1 MTREIPSSMT
11 AALDA
16 PDNSQDE
23 RRISDFETAPLE
35 PVRSKTQMSER
46 MRRTVGLVLLFFT
59 VILWTASNFLAST
72 LFADNTYSKPFLVTY
87 VNTSFFVIPLMPIF
101 LRQLYTDPQ
110 SITTFLTN
118 LRRSLTYRQLSQTD
132 SSPSSEAALKPDS
145 PRLYARPSH
154 TRRSISSAE
163 SLLPPSH
170 ASAPLQSPPPT
181 PALRAPSIRSLLTS
195 PNSGLSLRETAHLS
209 LEFCLLWYLANY
221 FVAACLE
228 YTTVASSTILT
239 STSSV
244 FTLLFGTLFRVET
257 FTLRKLAGVLAS
269 LAGIVLISSVDLSG
283 SSDKNRGSFPH
294 KSIRELGVGDGMAL
308 LSAVLYG
315 LYAVFMKKRIG
326 DESRVHM
333 PLFFGLVGLFNV
345 LLLWPGFIVL
355 HFTGIET
362 FELPP
367 SGRVSM
373 IIAVNSIS
381 SLVSD
386 FAWAYAVLLTSPIVV
401 TVGLSTTIPLSLI
414 GQVVLNGQTSSWVYW
429 VGALV
434 VVLSFVIVNN
444 GEGVAETHGVVKS
457 QEEEG
462 EGQGLMAG
470 REEGEGEG
478 QGRVDR

>member
-1 MTREIPSSMT
+1 
-11 AALDA
+11 
-16 PDNSQDE
+16 
-23 RRISDFETAPLE
+23 
-35 PVRSKTQMSER
+35 MSER
-46 MRRTVGLVLLFFT
+46 WRRIAGLALLFLT

-72 LFADNTYSKPFLVTY
+72 LFADNTYSKPYLVTY
-87 VNTSFFVIPLMPIF
+87 INTSFFILPLIPMAISHL
-101 LRQLYTDPQ
+101 
-110 SITTFLTN
+110 LTN
-118 LRRSLTYRQLSQTD
+118 PSSLTHLLSTFR
-132 SSPSSEAALKPDS
+132 SALTTPTPSPTPSESLLKPDS
-145 PRLYARPSH
+145 PRLYAPRL
-154 TRRSISSAE
+154 SISSTE

-170 ASAPLQSPPPT
+170 ASCPLQSPPPT
-181 PALRAPSIRSLLTS
+181 PARRAPSIRSLLLAPPT
-195 PNSGLSLRETAHLS
+195 GLSAAETARLS

-244 FTLLFGTLFRVET
+244 FTLLFGTLFAVET
-257 FTLRKLAGVLAS
+257 FTLRKLAGVCAS

-345 LLLWPGFIVL
+345 LLLWPGFLVL
-355 HFTGIET
+355 HFTGVET

-367 SGRVSM
+367 TRRVTM
-373 IIAVNSIS
+373 IIVVNSIS

-401 TVGLSTTIPLSLI
+401 TVGLSTTIPLSLV
-414 GQVVLNGQTSSWVYW
+414 GQVLLNGQTSSWVYW
-429 VGALV
+429 VGAGV
-434 VVLSFVIVNN
+434 VVGSFVIVSG
-444 GEGVAETHGVVKS
+444 GEAVEETHGLLPAADV
-457 QEEEG
+457 EEGARLMDG
-462 EGQGLMAG
+462 EGQEA
-470 REEGEGEG
+470 RIEPS
-478 QGRVDR
+478 